1 MSAEVTNG
9 ANVASVTARSSTLL
23 RSNVRLK
30 MFSSC
35 SCLMILEYVHG
46 VHGVCVG
53 VQALEFRDNVDGAEL
68 YFCCVTVNICYF
80 QLVVNLQKGGSYEP
94 NDNLTPVSDQVEL
107 T

>member
-1 MSAEVTNG
+1 MG
-9 ANVASVTARSSTLL
+9 ANVASVTARSSALL
-23 RSNVRLK
+23 RSNIRLK

-35 SCLMILEYVHG
+35 TCLMILEYVHG

-68 YFCCVTVNICYF
+68 YFCCVTVKTFVIFNWLSIF
-80 QLVVNLQKGGSYEP
+80 KRAG
-94 NDNLTPVSDQVEL
+94 LTSQMI